1 VDEALYKRVTRKI
14 EKSIK
19 MVADGYSSKTTIY
32 YANVVLMNFGP
43 AIPQKIQADIRKK
56 IKRLEEMDEHGTYEE
71 NLQAL
76 TELDGSLDELGGIN
90 ALMQINKAGEYCM
103 ERDPARAPKFYRAV
117 EDILKAST
125 QKDRDKVS
133 TLMNEILPEVYKI
146 LDKHE
151 EKTGVIYKDIAR

>member
-1 VDEALYKRVTRKI
+1 
-14 EKSIK
+14 
-19 MVADGYSSKTTIY
+19 
-32 YANVVLMNFGP
+32 
-43 AIPQKIQADIRKK
+43 
-56 IKRLEEMDEHGTYEE
+56 MDEHGTYEE

-76 TELDGSLDELGGIN
+76 TELDGSLEKLGGIN
-90 ALMQINKAGEYCM
+90 TLMQINKAGEYCM

-117 EDILKAST
+117 EDILKASA

-133 TLMNEILPEVYKI
+133 TLMAEILPEVNKV